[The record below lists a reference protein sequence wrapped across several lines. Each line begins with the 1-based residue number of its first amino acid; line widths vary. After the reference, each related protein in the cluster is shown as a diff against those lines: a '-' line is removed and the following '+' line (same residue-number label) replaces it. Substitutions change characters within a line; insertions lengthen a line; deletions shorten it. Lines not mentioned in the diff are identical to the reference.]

1 MEISREEASNKNE
14 LVAAILALFWGTF
27 GIHRFYV
34 GKWISGT
41 IYFVIGRV
49 SFLFT
54 VLNYLGVNLF
64 YSSYISIVASILV
77 VVAVLYDLFAIK
89 NESFTDSK
97 KRLLISKAT
106 REDSG
111 LFLSVKEQFI
121 ASTNAWIAFFAFVL
135 FVLIRFV
142 ILPEV
147 NNILF

>member
-1 MEISREEASNKNE
+1 MEISKEEASNKNE
-14 LVAAILALFWGTF
+14 LVAAVLALFWGTF

-97 KRLLISKAT
+97 NRLLISKAT

-111 LFLSVKEQFI
+111 LFLSTKEQFI
-121 ASTNAWIAFFAFVL
+121 TNSNAWIAFFAFAL
-135 FVLIRFV
+135 FAIIRFV
-142 ILPEV
+142 ILPEIDKV
-147 NNILF
+147 LF